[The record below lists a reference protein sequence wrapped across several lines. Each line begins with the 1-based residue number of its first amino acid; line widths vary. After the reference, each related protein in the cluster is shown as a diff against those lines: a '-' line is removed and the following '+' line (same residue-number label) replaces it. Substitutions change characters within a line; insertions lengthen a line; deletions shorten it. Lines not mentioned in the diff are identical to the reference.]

1 MIFSILKNILIKFYF
16 FKFIKH
22 NYYPYI
28 FLSKKNYSK
37 KIIKISFLL
46 DDLRIFHFGDLLFFE
61 PLICYLNNFFKIEI
75 ITKSK
80 LSFYFKSCN
89 YKVVSEYNPRTD
101 LTISYLSN
109 FMISKIKFTSN
120 LIAIDPNYLLTQ
132 DNLTNQLINSF
143 SFILKK
149 KNIRNQSLSYIKNI
163 NSKFNYNFKY
173 VLINNEIYS
182 SMHMYILFKNKFNRI
197 FQNNIIKL
205 RKNYKIIKV
214 GNGNNNYFS
223 DIIDIDLS
231 RKTSLKDIF
240 FLVNNKNCIGTV
252 SFDNFLMHLA
262 FMYKKKFIYIIERG
276 RISNKKK
283 IQIRSTT
290 IPFFDFKS
298 QESKVIYI
306 ND

>member
-1 MIFSILKNILIKFYF
+1 MIFLILKNILLKFYF

-22 NYYPYI
+22 RNYPFI
-28 FLSKKNYSK
+28 FLYKKNHPK
-37 KIIKISFLL
+37 KITKISFLL
-46 DDLRIFHFGDLLFFE
+46 DDLRIFHLGDLLFFE
-61 PLICYLNNFFKIEI
+61 PLICYLSKFFKIEI

-80 LSFYFKSCN
+80 LSFYFKNCN

-109 FMISKIKFTSN
+109 FLITKIKFSSN
-120 LIAIDPNYLLTQ
+120 LIAIDPNYLLAN

-149 KNIRNQSLSYIKNI
+149 KNIKNELLSSIKNI
-163 NSKFNYNFKY
+163 DSKYKYNFKY
-173 VLINNEIYS
+173 LLVNNEIYS
-182 SMHMYILFKNKFNRI
+182 SIHMFILFKNKFNKI
-197 FQNNIIKL
+197 FLNKITKL
-205 RKNYKIIKV
+205 KKNYKIIKV
-214 GNGNNNYFS
+214 GNSNNNTLS
-223 DIIDIDLS
+223 DVIDIDLS
-231 RKTSLKDIF
+231 KKTNLKDIF
-240 FLVNNKNCIGTV
+240 FLVSNKNCIGTI

-276 RISNKKK
+276 RLSYKKK

-298 QESKVIYI
+298 KESKVIYI